1 MQFSTQHLLQYESL
15 VFGDEFQELFKLQ
28 KVSPYLPNKKEIGI
42 FEGVEE
48 IEKDKV
54 SSRYAKK
61 VMPWDIENE
70 HIIKNR
76 EKLRSMPIGIKWTE
90 EEMEQFNSLSDVKEK
105 RDMILK
111 KSELKSVYVPHLKWD
126 KEMIKYPNMPHD
138 AESKENFEKGYKLF
152 NEEKYDEAFP
162 LLRQAYN
169 KGNYVAAQ
177 LLANILFERLNN
189 KEFRDYYYKPK
200 EMYDGVE
207 AWIASD
213 PEKNKK
219 MIKEHDNIIKNIRI
233 IANDLIRQELP
244 IGYFLYAE
252 TYFHYLKK
260 FGNHHF
266 DKRYRKEYVKYLMEA
281 ANRGSYDAYMRLAI
295 NDGDL
300 EWLLCAMIVSH
311 DYKCFDI
318 FARSMDRYSNEYASP
333 RNLAIVRL
341 AAMWGSNYAMDCL
354 TFGETGN
361 FISTYNHRILDGYP
375 DGAIYMPDEE
385 MAYRSSI
392 YNKYYGEDKGV
403 FEGTLIPELD
413 TIFPPKPV
421 IHSPYGNTMYIETI
435 LKWNKNIKHP
445 LDKTATEADIL
456 AFRELLHKEDT
467 QENGSFLGGGW
478 GEYILHKNKEYI
490 NRSGPTDERR
500 NMIMDFPKGSDE
512 FIGYL
517 NSIKLREL
525 EQNPL
530 YYPSG
535 RPYIYPASLY
545 RKHPDWY

>member
-1 MQFSTQHLLQYESL
+1 MQFFFGHMIQYRAL
-15 VFGDEFQELFKLQ
+15 VFGDEFQELFNLQ
-28 KVSPYLPNKKEIGI
+28 KVSPYLPDRKDKGI
-42 FEGVEE
+42 FGGVE
-48 IEKDKV
+48 INEKDPV
-54 SSRYAKK
+54 SVRYMKK
-61 VMPWDIENE
+61 IMHFDIENE

-177 LLANILFERLNN
+177 LLANILFERLNS

-207 AWIASD
+207 AWIAAD

-361 FISTYNHRILDGYP
+361 FLSVYKNQILDGQP
-375 DGAIYMPDEE
+375 NGAIYMPDNEE
-385 MAYRSSI
+385 LYRRKI
-392 YNKYYGEDKGV
+392 YNQFYGEETGV

-421 IHSPYGNTMYIETI
+421 IHSPHGNTMFIDQI
-435 LKWNKNIKHP
+435 LKRNPHSKHP

-456 AFRELLHKEDT
+456 VFRELLHKEDT
-467 QENGSFLGGGW
+467 EFNGSFLGGGW
-478 GEYILHKNKEYI
+478 GEYILQKNKEYI

-517 NSIKLREL
+517 NRLKLREL

-535 RPYIYPASLY
+535 RPYIYPASVY

>member
-177 LLANILFERLNN
+177 LLANILFERLNS

-207 AWIASD
+207 AWIAAD

-260 FGNHHF
+260 LGNHHF

-281 ANRGSYDAYMRLAI
+281 ANRGSYDAYMRLAV

-361 FISTYNHRILDGYP
+361 FLSVYKNQILNGRP
-375 DGAIYMPDEE
+375 NGAIYMPDNEE
-385 MAYRSSI
+385 LYRRKI
-392 YNKYYGEDKGV
+392 YNQFYGEETGV

-421 IHSPYGNTMYIETI
+421 IHSPHGETMYIHI
-435 LKWNKNIKHP
+435 MLKRNPHIKHP

-456 AFRELLHKEDT
+456 AFRELLHKIDT
-467 QENGSFLGGGW
+467 QENGLFLGGGW
-478 GEYILHKNKEYI
+478 GEYILQENKEYI
-490 NRSGPTDERR
+490 NTSGPTDERR
-500 NMIMDFPKGSDE
+500 NMIMDFPNGSDE

-535 RPYIYPASLY
+535 RPYIYPASVY

>member
-177 LLANILFERLNN
+177 LLANILFERLNS

-207 AWIASD
+207 AWIAAD

-260 FGNHHF
+260 LGNHHF

-281 ANRGSYDAYMRLAI
+281 ANRGSYDAYMRLAV

-361 FISTYNHRILDGYP
+361 FISTYNHRILNGYP

-403 FEGTLIPELD
+403 FEGTLIPDLD
-413 TIFPPKPV
+413 TVYPPKPV
-421 IHSPYGNTMYIETI
+421 IYSPFDMTTFIHYFLEDNYLTLI
-435 LKWNKNIKHP
+435 HP
-445 LDKTATEADIL
+445 LSPKSTEDSIIK
-456 AFRELLHKEDT
+456 FREHLHKIEIEMWLDEATFEATKKYRDRKSTKDARRDMAMVEYEDIDRL
-467 QENGSFLGGGW
+467 F
-478 GEYILHKNKEYI
+478 
-490 NRSGPTDERR
+490 
-500 NMIMDFPKGSDE
+500 
-512 FIGYL
+512 GYL
-517 NSIKLREL
+517 NVIKLREL

-535 RPYIYPASLY
+535 RIYIYPESFY
-545 RKHPDWY
+545 KKHPDWY